1 MSDVLARWNALPCK
15 EAAHEL
21 LPCCGSKAWADKM
34 AAQRP
39 IADEAAL
46 LAACDLASRN
56 LVESDWLE
64 AFRSHPRIGER
75 SASARTSARS
85 ATWSGEEQRSV
96 EIESDDMK
104 MKMTEGNR
112 RYEERFGRTFII
124 CATGKSV
131 PEILEQMK
139 RRLRNDDST
148 ELYEAAEQQRQI
160 ARLRLKKWLA
170 S

>member
-1 MSDVLARWNALPCK
+1 MSDVLARWNDLPSK
-15 EAAHEL
+15 EAAEEI
-21 LPCCGSKAWADKM
+21 LPCCGSKAWAEKM

-39 IADEAAL
+39 IADEIAL
-46 LAACDLASRN
+46 LAACDTACESLA
-56 LVESDWLE
+56 ESDWSE

-75 SASARTSARS
+75 SASAPTSRRS
-85 ATWSGEEQRSV
+85 AAWSGEEQRKV
-96 EIESDDMK
+96 EIESDDRK
-104 MKMTEGNR
+104 MKMAEGNR
-112 RYEERFGRTFII
+112 RYEIRFGRTFII
-124 CATGKSV
+124 CATGKSA
-131 PEILEQMK
+131 PEILEQMG